1 MVGPPISFYGS
12 DTYHMSTLIGTYEY
26 VLFTN
31 DTTFFNTNWAKYK
44 LAMVFITAKI
54 DSTSLLE
61 VTGTGDWGRL
71 TQGGHNSEAQMLLYR
86 VLTTGSVLAT
96 WMEEASTAANWTS
109 TGEAL
114 KSAINALNF
123 DPSVGS
129 FKNSDTDASIYPQD
143 ANSMALLYNT
153 TNSTSRA
160 LSTSTQLTK
169 NWTPI
174 GPNSPELPDNVVPFI
189 GSFEVQG
196 HLNTRQTLR
205 ALELI
210 RTSWGWYANNPFGT
224 NSTNIEGYLI
234 NGTFGYRGNSGYDF
248 DDSYPSHAHGWST
261 GPTYALTTF
270 VLGLSVTAPMGT
282 SWSLA
287 PQFGDLTSV
296 EGGFTTPLGKFQA
309 AWAVFGN
316 GSYVVSYNVPEGT
329 SGMVA
334 LPAENATGMPRILL
348 DGVVVNM
355 GGLVVDEGTETV
367 VVEVEGGNHT
377 FMVVL

>member
-1 MVGPPISFYGS
+1 M
-12 DTYHMSTLIGTYEY
+12 IGTYEY
-26 VLFTN
+26 FLFTN
-31 DTTFFNTNWAKYK
+31 DAAFFNANWAKYK
-44 LAMVFITAKI
+44 LAMDFITAKI
-54 DSTSLLE
+54 DNTSLLE

-86 VLTTGSVLAT
+86 VLTTGSILAT
-96 WMEEASTAANWTS
+96 WMGEAATASNWTS
-109 TGEAL
+109 IGEAL
-114 KSAINALNF
+114 KSAMNALNF
-123 DPSVGS
+123 DPIVGA

-143 ANSMALLYNT
+143 ANAMALLYNT

-160 LSTSTQLTK
+160 FSAGTKLTT

-174 GPNSPELPDNVVPFI
+174 GPNSPELPGNVVPFI

-196 HLNTRQTLR
+196 HLNTRQALR

-234 NGTFGYRGNSGYDF
+234 DGTFGYRGTSGYDNDF
-248 DDSYPSHAHGWST
+248 SYPSHAHGWAT

-270 VLGLSVTAPMGT
+270 VLGLSVTSPAGS

-309 AWAVFGN
+309 EWTVFGGN
-316 GSYVVSYNVPEGT
+316 ASYVVSYMVPKGT
-329 SGMVA
+329 SGTVI
-334 LPAENATGMPRILL
+334 LPAGNATGVSKILL
-348 DGVVVNM
+348 DGVALNL
-355 GGLVVDEGTETV
+355 GSLVVDEGTETV
-367 VVEVEGGNHT
+367 RLEAAGGGHS
-377 FMVVL
+377 FMVEL